1 MNTNDPNRVDM
12 FAVARV
18 AQDIDAAAFR
28 SPGAVRVIAPAK
40 VNLFLDIGEVRPDGY
55 HEATSIM
62 HALLLHD
69 VLHMKLAPA
78 DSPALA
84 TAPAAAPAPHKSGLT
99 VHLTSRA
106 CSGTTPL
113 DVPPEDNIIT
123 KAIRHLA
130 QLIGRDVNETMVVH
144 VEKHIPAQA
153 GLGGGSA
160 DAAAALVGAAQL
172 WRLAPDDPRIEQAAR
187 ALGADVAF
195 FLYGGC
201 ACFSGVGDVFEH
213 ALAPMSSPVALI
225 KPKGGV
231 STAAAY
237 RTFDANP
244 QLIAPADRA
253 TALAARCAQDVPL
266 CNNLVAASEQLL
278 PVLAEVRAWASAHPD
293 VQAELMSGSGSAV
306 FAVCPTFEAAARVA
320 AQAQALGW
328 WARATMFGPA
338 RAAIAPAR

>member
-1 MNTNDPNRVDM
+1 MNTNDPDRVDM
-12 FAVARV
+12 FAVARA
-18 AQDIDAAAFR
+18 AQDVDAAAFR
-28 SPGAVRVIAPAK
+28 GPGAVRVIAPAK
-40 VNLFLDIGEVRPDGY
+40 VNLFLDIGDVRPDGY

-69 VLHMKLAPA
+69 VLRMKLTPAPG
-78 DSPALA
+78 PASA
-84 TAPAAAPAPHKSGLT
+84 PSTAPATSESGLT
-99 VHLTSRA
+99 VNLTSRA
-106 CSGTTPL
+106 CSGTAPL
-113 DVPPEDNIIT
+113 DVPTEDNIIT
-123 KAIRHLA
+123 KAIRRLA
-130 QLIGRDVNETMVVH
+130 QLTGRDANETMVVH

-172 WRLAPDDPRIEQAAR
+172 WHLPPDDPRIEQAAR

-213 ALAPMSSPVALI
+213 ELAPMNSPVALI
-225 KPKGGV
+225 KPEGGV

-244 QLIAPADRA
+244 QLIAAEDRA
-253 TALAARCAQDVPL
+253 AALAARRAADVPL

-278 PVLAEVRAWASAHPD
+278 PVLAEVRAWAAAHPD

-306 FAVCPTFEAAARVA
+306 FAVCPTFEAATRVA
-320 AQAQALGW
+320 AQAQARGW
-328 WARATMFGPA
+328 WSRATMFGST
-338 RAAIAPAR
+338 RAAVAPAR